1 MSTPPAPWTGTPF
14 GDSQRPPQISGDDQE
29 SSPAD
34 QIVFA
39 VASILGGVVAG
50 FAGGAVWAA
59 IADPPLA
66 LVTRQGVFLTSEI
79 SYDQRVTE
87 TLWFLA
93 VGFLGGILLGGVIGL
108 IGRRLGPATVVAT
121 VLAGGVASGLAA
133 WSGINVFGPDLQ
145 SQLADA
151 SPGDHVHTALTITA
165 DVAYLGWPI
174 GALIGLLAVT
184 ALMPNG
190 AFKTPRRDPD
200 IG

>member
-1 MSTPPAPWTGTPF
+1 MFT
-14 GDSQRPPQISGDDQE
+14 
-29 SSPAD
+29 
-34 QIVFA
+34 

-59 IADPPLA
+59 VADPPLA
-66 LVTRQGVFLTSEI
+66 LVTRDGVFLTSEV
-79 SYDQRVTE
+79 SYDHRVAE

-93 VGFLGGILLGGVIGL
+93 VGVLGGILLG
-108 IGRRLGPATVVAT
+108 RRDRPDRPATRPADCRGGRVGGR
-121 VLAGGVASGLAA
+121 GGVRARLPGREYTSSAPI
-133 WSGINVFGPDLQ
+133 SQ

-184 ALMPNG
+184 ALMPSG
-190 AFKTPRRDPD
+190 AFKTPHRGPD